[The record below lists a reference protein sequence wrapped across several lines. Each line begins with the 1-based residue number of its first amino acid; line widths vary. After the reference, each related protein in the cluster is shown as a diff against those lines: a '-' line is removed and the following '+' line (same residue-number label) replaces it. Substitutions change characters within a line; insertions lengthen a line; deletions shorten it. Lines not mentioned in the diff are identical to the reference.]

1 MEALIGP
8 DRYRWATMN
17 HKERMAAAAAMAFTQ
32 LCAEQGDGDSLRG
45 TYAPTQYDPYSKASV
60 TSGIRPSLHLLM
72 RHHQA
77 EHSMQPE
84 TLSEGPRGPRK
95 PVMKR
100 KVLRRMPD
108 GEVHVSDESV
118 TSEPETSAES
128 DPEISD
134 LRLRLLH
141 LHPHQEDTASEVE
154 SEPNHSS
161 HGKFYLDLPRRSG
174 SHGDPPFLPR
184 DCHGQGSP
192 VYEQDLIMAGQPKSF
207 IPPRLEQQG
216 RNRGKIDR
224 VARYFEYKRDWESF
238 RIPGEDH
245 RKELRWGIR
254 EQMLY
259 KPDLPTRS
267 QHIYVPNNYLVPTE
281 KKRSAL
287 RWGVRCDLASG
298 LIPRKSSFSS

>member
-1 MEALIGP
+1 MEALMGP

-17 HKERMAAAAAMAFTQ
+17 HKERMAAAAMAFTK

-45 TYAPTQYDPYSKASV
+45 TCTSTQYDPYSKASV
-60 TSGIRPSLHLLM
+60 TSGIRPSLNLLM
-72 RHHQA
+72 QHHQA
-77 EHSMQPE
+77 EHSVQPE

-100 KVLRRMPD
+100 KVLRRLPD
-108 GEVHVSDESV
+108 GEVQVSDESV
-118 TSEPETSAES
+118 ISEPESSAES
-128 DPEISD
+128 EPEMSD
-134 LRLRLLH
+134 LRQRLLH
-141 LHPHQEDTASEVE
+141 LHTRQEDTVSEAE
-154 SEPNHSS
+154 SEPNYSS

-184 DCHGQGSP
+184 DCRDSP

-267 QHIYVPNNYLVPTE
+267 QHVYVPNNYLVPTE

-287 RWGVRCDLASG
+287 RWGVRCDLANG

>member
-1 MEALIGP
+1 MEALAGP
-8 DRYRWATMN
+8 DQYRWATMN
-17 HKERMAAAAAMAFTQ
+17 HKERLAAAAMAFTQ
-32 LCAEQGDGDSLRG
+32 FCAEHGDGDTLRR
-45 TYAPTQYDPYSKASV
+45 THAPTQYDPYTKASV
-60 TSGIRPSLHLLM
+60 ASGIRPSLHLLM
-72 RHHQA
+72 QHHQA
-77 EHSMQPE
+77 EHSVQPE
-84 TLSEGPRGPRK
+84 TLSEGLRGMRK

-118 TSEPETSAES
+118 ISEPETSAES

-134 LRLRLLH
+134 LQQRLLH
-141 LHPHQEDTASEVE
+141 LHPQQEDTASEVE
-154 SEPNHSS
+154 SEPIHNS
-161 HGKFYLDLPRRSG
+161 HGKLYLDLPPRSG

-184 DCHGQGSP
+184 ECHSRGSP
-192 VYEQDLIMAGQPKSF
+192 VYEQDLIMTGQSKSF

-238 RIPGEDH
+238 RIPGEDQ

-254 EQMLY
+254 EQMFY
-259 KPDLPTRS
+259 KPDLPARS
-267 QHIYVPNNYLVPTE
+267 QHVYVPNNYLVPTE

-287 RWGVRCDLASG
+287 RWGIRCDLANG
-298 LIPRKSSFSS
+298 LIPRKNSFSS